1 MMCYT
6 YYYYCYYYRKP
17 ISYNNNKI
25 PCCETRCQNTVYV
38 EHCAKVCLS
47 ECVCV
52 GNVRWSVRVSI
63 SSKVNGSISYN
74 IILLLCTSV
83 CVHVCVWR
91 RRRWRFVTHQRG
103 GNDPNFQKH
112 NTPDTRTTGR
122 VLDTHVRSS
131 HSWPTRC
138 YVLHVCEC
146 ICGVTIAFF
155 HTPAATTHPLTS
167 VHIMYERA

>member
-1 MMCYT
+1 MCYT

-25 PCCETRCQNTVYV
+25 PCCETRCQNTVYA

-63 SSKVNGSISYN
+63 SSKVNGSISYD

-83 CVHVCVWR
+83 CVCMVRLTSTAVAICYAPA
-91 RRRWRFVTHQRG
+91 G
-103 GNDPNFQKH
+103 GERSEFSKTQYL
-112 NTPDTRTTGR
+112 TGTRTTGR

-131 HSWPTRC
+131 HP
-138 YVLHVCEC
+138 
-146 ICGVTIAFF
+146 
-155 HTPAATTHPLTS
+155 
-167 VHIMYERA
+167 

>member
-1 MMCYT
+1 MCYT
-6 YYYYCYYYRKP
+6 YYYRKP

-25 PCCETRCQNTVYV
+25 PCCETRCQNTVYA
-38 EHCAKVCLS
+38 EHCAKVCP
-47 ECVCV
+47 CVC
-52 GNVRWSVRVSI
+52 NVRWSVRVSI

-83 CVHVCVWR
+83 CVGR

-103 GNDPNFQKH
+103 GNDPNFRKH
-112 NTPDTRTTGR
+112 NTPGTRTTGR

-131 HSWPTRC
+131 YPWPTRY
-138 YVLHVCEC
+138 YVLHECEC
-146 ICGVTIAFF
+146 MCGVMIAFF
-155 HTPAATTHPLTS
+155 HTPAANTHPLTG